1 MSSAGWIVAVYLPYD
16 MSCGGKKNDGV
27 DAVGGSSLLTRVS
40 QRHPHPTKQS
50 VHLSS
55 IHIKSVEFLRE
66 DGRASVGTDFAF

>member
-1 MSSAGWIVAVYLPYD
+1 MEGR
-16 MSCGGKKNDGV
+16 KNDGV

-55 IHIKSVEFLRE
+55 DTHKSVEFLRE
-66 DGRASVGTDFAF
+66 AGTLGKNVFENPYKKPMFSFNRRNQY